1 MWNLLDSRPQEFRA
15 GQGSMGSTRHRRG
28 RERERGRADP
38 GCRKGRVR
46 SGWGSLY
53 LGEFPCRALA
63 LHCLSENIVIV

>member
-15 GQGSMGSTRHRRG
+15 GQGSRGRTRHRRG
-28 RERERGRADP
+28 REKEGGLTQAV
-38 GCRKGRVR
+38 GKGD